1 MIQLIFSLLIK
12 SVWHIQVLKKKGYD
26 EAVDVWSLG
35 VLLYTML
42 AGYTPFA
49 NGPDDTPT
57 DILKRIETGKFNMS
71 GGNWKSVSDIAKV
84 IISSYELKK
93 DCLMC

>member
-1 MIQLIFSLLIK
+1 MLIK
-12 SVWHIQVLKKKGYD
+12 VLKKKGYD
-26 EAVDVWSLG
+26 EACDVWSLG

-49 NGPDDTPT
+49 NGPDDTPS
-57 DILKRIETGKFNMS
+57 DILKRIEGGKFNLS

-84 IISSYELKK
+84 LNFAVYR
-93 DCLMC
+93 

>member
-1 MIQLIFSLLIK
+1 
-12 SVWHIQVLKKKGYD
+12 VLKKKGYD
-26 EAVDVWSLG
+26 EAVDIWSLG

-49 NGPDDTPT
+49 NGPEDTPT
-57 DILKRIETGKFNMS
+57 DILKRIESGKFNMS

-84 IISSYELKK
+84 NGCFLFAAKILTDLRLLI
-93 DCLMC
+93 